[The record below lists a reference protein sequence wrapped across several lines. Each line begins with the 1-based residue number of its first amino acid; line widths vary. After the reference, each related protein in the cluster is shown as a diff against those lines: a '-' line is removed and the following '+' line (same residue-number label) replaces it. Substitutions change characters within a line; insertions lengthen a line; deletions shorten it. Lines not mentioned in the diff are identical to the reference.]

1 MFTEPFPPVD
11 YKQVVSAVD
20 GIEVYAPVPA
30 GGSDQQEVVVF
41 KCPQCGANTAFS
53 ASDGGITCSHCGY
66 YQAPEQSSVGRQAEE
81 LEFTVDTMQQAA
93 QGWGHERKDLECQ
106 QCGARTSVP
115 AENLTHTCPF
125 CGSNK
130 LIQRH
135 ELQDVLRPRFL
146 IPFKIDPVACVN
158 IARRWLGSS
167 WMTPRN
173 LLHIVSETAFNS
185 IYLPYW
191 TFDAITSAA
200 WKAEVGHTVTKSY
213 YDDGEWKTRTETE
226 WRWESGKVKLRHDD
240 LLEAGTQRLSRKL
253 LDGIDRFDFSSL
265 TPYEPAYLAGLQALD
280 FDIPLEKAWEG
291 GRQRMREITRRA
303 CQEQASTNQ
312 IRNFSMSLDFG
323 EESWRYILLPVNIT
337 AYSFEK
343 RTYQVVINGQ
353 SGDISGQRPVDWK
366 KVWLAVAGLLAPGLL
381 VGLIGVATMIV
392 GGVGV
397 AIGGLGLAFLV
408 AGAIIAAMIVY
419 QAMRMDDI

>member
-1 MFTEPFPPVD
+1 
-11 YKQVVSAVD
+11 
-20 GIEVYAPVPA
+20 
-30 GGSDQQEVVVF
+30 
-41 KCPQCGANTAFS
+41 
-53 ASDGGITCSHCGY
+53 
-66 YQAPEQSSVGRQAEE
+66 
-81 LEFTVDTMQQAA
+81 
-93 QGWGHERKDLECQ
+93 
-106 QCGARTSVP
+106 
-115 AENLTHTCPF
+115 
-125 CGSNK
+125 
-130 LIQRH
+130 
-135 ELQDVLRPRFL
+135 
-146 IPFKIDPVACVN
+146 
-158 IARRWLGSS
+158 
-167 WMTPRN
+167 
-173 LLHIVSETAFNS
+173 
-185 IYLPYW
+185 
-191 TFDAITSAA
+191 
-200 WKAEVGHTVTKSY
+200 
-213 YDDGEWKTRTETE
+213 
-226 WRWESGKVKLRHDD
+226 
-240 LLEAGTQRLSRKL
+240 
-253 LDGIDRFDFSSL
+253 
-265 TPYEPAYLAGLQALD
+265 LQALD

-323 EESWRYILLPVNIT
+323 EESWRYILLPVHIT